1 MQFFNFTPQEI
12 KALLFLLIALLIGS
26 GITVYKKYHSNF
38 APELVFNHNPPVSFE
53 NQSQSSENP
62 MVRPF
67 DGSTGSPSR
76 ATSRDRLMVLSEV
89 EAQAH
94 HNKDT
99 EAYSQELLP
108 KISKDSITSPIS
120 NRQKENRIL
129 PIHEN
134 SLLKIQAKAGKKKID
149 LNSASAY
156 QLELLPGIGPVLS
169 QRIINYRETKGK
181 FQKIEDVMKVSG
193 IGPKTFEK
201 IKDLIT
207 VK

>member
-1 MQFFNFTPQEI
+1 MQFLNFTPQEI

-26 GITVYKKYHSNF
+26 GVTIYKKYHPSF
-38 APELVFNHNPPVSFE
+38 APELILERPSPAPVA
-53 NQSQSSENP
+53 NQSQFNEDP
-62 MVRPF
+62 MVR
-67 DGSTGSPSR
+67 
-76 ATSRDRLMVLSEV
+76 
-89 EAQAH
+89 QAH

-99 EAYSQELLP
+99 ESHSQDASPTHADPRLGKRVDISPHE
-108 KISKDSITSPIS
+108 ISKSSIASPIS
-120 NRQKENRIL
+120 NQQEGSRISHTAENPL
-129 PIHEN
+129 
-134 SLLKIQAKAGKKKID
+134 KKKID

-169 QRIINYRETKGK
+169 QRIINHRETKGK

-207 VK
+207 VE

>member
-1 MQFFNFTPQEI
+1 MQFFSFTPQEI

-26 GITVYKKYHSNF
+26 GITVYKKYHPNF
-38 APELVFNHNPPVSFE
+38 APELVFNQNPPVSFE
-53 NQSQSSENP
+53 NQSQSNENP
-62 MVRPF
+62 MVR
-67 DGSTGSPSR
+67 
-76 ATSRDRLMVLSEV
+76 
-89 EAQAH
+89 QAH

-99 EAYSQELLP
+99 ESYSQEVLP
-108 KISKDSITSPIS
+108 EISKDSITSPIS
-120 NRQKENRIL
+120 NRQKENRIS
-129 PIHEN
+129 PTPEN
-134 SLLKIQAKAGKKKID
+134 PLLKIPPFDRLKVVSEVEPPKAGKKKVD

-169 QRIINYRETKGK
+169 QRIINHRETKGK

>member
-26 GITVYKKYHSNF
+26 GVTFYKKYHSSF
-38 APELVFNHNPPVSFE
+38 APELILERPSPVPFE
-53 NQSQSSENP
+53 NQSQSNENP
-62 MVRPF
+62 MVR
-67 DGSTGSPSR
+67 
-76 ATSRDRLMVLSEV
+76 
-89 EAQAH
+89 QAH

-99 EAYSQELLP
+99 EAYSQEVLP

-120 NRQKENRIL
+120 NRQKENRIS
-129 PIHEN
+129 PTPEN
-134 SLLKIQAKAGKKKID
+134 PLLKIPPFDRLKVVSEVEPPKAGKKKVD

-169 QRIINYRETKGK
+169 QRIINHRETKGK